1 MTQNIITTTWAEGI
15 TSTGEREL
23 LFNNNNEPFKTPDTA
38 RYGKKIGDIDVY
50 AAAMLNSSN
59 EYIMLFTSLNRTV
72 IFDDVPM
79 NNVHPDR
86 IIFRTNVS
94 YKGEEVSQFLSG
106 YVNDWTVEYANIN
119 DEIII
124 LYLGL
129 KDEYH
134 TIDYFQENVLALI
147 NTRFVH
153 KISEVNAIPN
163 KTLEEIRMDE
173 YFSYKNITMTEYLGN
188 LKWKLVLGGMCMN
201 RDLDNIYNMLSSQN
215 NDYPLV
221 YTFTKGNY
229 IFSGSEARYSSPSSS
244 NETVYLTDSD
254 ASSSFSGDDEYL
266 LMDLKWKLKF

>member
-1 MTQNIITTTWAEGI
+1 
-15 TSTGEREL
+15 
-23 LFNNNNEPFKTPDTA
+23 
-38 RYGKKIGDIDVY
+38 
-50 AAAMLNSSN
+50 
-59 EYIMLFTSLNRTV
+59 
-72 IFDDVPM
+72 
-79 NNVHPDR
+79 
-86 IIFRTNVS
+86 
-94 YKGEEVSQFLSG
+94 
-106 YVNDWTVEYANIN
+106 VNDWTVEYANIN

-134 TIDYFQENVLALI
+134 TVEYFQENVLALI

-229 IFSGSEARYSSPSSS
+229 IFSGSEERYSSPSSS
-244 NETVYLTDSD
+244 NETEYSTESDS
-254 ASSSFSGDDEYL
+254 SCFSGDDEYL